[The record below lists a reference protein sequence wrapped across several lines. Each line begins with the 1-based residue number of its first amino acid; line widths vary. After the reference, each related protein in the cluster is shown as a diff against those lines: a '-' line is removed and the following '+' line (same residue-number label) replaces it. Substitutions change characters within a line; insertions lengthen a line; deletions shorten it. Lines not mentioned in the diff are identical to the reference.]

1 MLTTFSFETMLQNL
15 VAFLPRLALSLLI
28 LFLSYLLS
36 KGAARFVRRSLK
48 QRERD
53 PELIILLSMIAR
65 WGVLGFGIV
74 LAIEQLAPGQLSSL
88 VAGLGIAGFTV
99 GFALQD
105 VAKNFI
111 AGIIILLQQPFDIGD
126 GIEVN
131 GYGGKVLDIRLRA
144 TEMMTWD
151 GRHVIIPNSEIYAS
165 PIVNFTRAT
174 RRRLEI
180 TAGVAYE
187 SDLDMVA
194 RTALETIRLVDGV
207 LDDPEPA
214 ITFSSLGDFAVNFTL
229 HYWIDTD
236 KTGYFAA
243 VDAGIRLIK
252 AKFEEVGIDMPFPTQ
267 SIHLQQ
273 PTTQR

>member
-1 MLTTFSFETMLQNL
+1 MLTTLSLEMIFQNV

-36 KGAARFVRRSLK
+36 KGAARFVRQSLK
-48 QRERD
+48 KRERD
-53 PELIILLSMIAR
+53 PELIILLAMIAR

-229 HYWIDTD
+229 HYWIDTAQ
-236 KTGYFAA
+236 TGYFTA

-252 AKFEEVGIDMPFPTQ
+252 ARFEEAGIDMPFPTQ

-273 PTTQR
+273 PTAQR

>member
-1 MLTTFSFETMLQNL
+1 MTTLSLEMIFQNV

-36 KGAARFVRRSLK
+36 KGAARFVRQSLK
-48 QRERD
+48 KRERD
-53 PELIILLSMIAR
+53 PELIILLAMIAR

-229 HYWIDTD
+229 HYWIDTAQ
-236 KTGYFAA
+236 TGYFTA

-252 AKFEEVGIDMPFPTQ
+252 ARFEEAGIDMPFPTQ

-273 PTTQR
+273 PTAQR

>member
-1 MLTTFSFETMLQNL
+1 LTTLSLEMIFQNV

-36 KGAARFVRRSLK
+36 KGAARFVRQSLK
-48 QRERD
+48 KRERD
-53 PELIILLSMIAR
+53 PELIILLAMIAR

-229 HYWIDTD
+229 HYWIDTAQ
-236 KTGYFAA
+236 TGYFTA

-252 AKFEEVGIDMPFPTQ
+252 ARFEEAGIDMPFPTQ

-273 PTTQR
+273 PTAQR